1 MKINF
6 LEALVEQ
13 FEMHKDIFY
22 TKKMKRLM
30 AHDYPFIGITPHL
43 RLRILK
49 YLYPD
54 YETEIKTNLIETVQ
68 TLFEKNEREYHYI
81 ALDLL
86 KKNITLLYKIDYF
99 FYIKDL
105 ITEKASWDT
114 VDIIAKDILGKYL
127 LHFPELKQTMVLLLI
142 NSSNVWK
149 IRSAIL
155 FQIHYKENTN
165 KNLLFLIC
173 DKFIDTNDILIHNAI
188 VWALK
193 ECSKYDRDAVAQYLA
208 NKNFFLIQKRTKN
221 NEFDIINKL
230 IIETI
235 TKKAVSI

>member
-1 MKINF
+1 MKLNF
-6 LEALVEQ
+6 LEALEEQ

-22 TKKMKRLM
+22 ANKMEQLM
-30 AHDYPFIGITPHL
+30 AYNHPFIGITNHL

-54 YETEIKTNLIETVQ
+54 YEKEIKDNLIETVHS
-68 TLFEKNEREYHYI
+68 LFEKNEREYHYI

-86 KKNITLLYKIDYF
+86 KKNISSLYKIDYF

-105 ITEKASWDT
+105 ITEKANWDT

-127 LHFPELKQTMVLLLI
+127 SHFPELKQTMIHLLI
-142 NSSNVWK
+142 NSENIWK

-155 FQIHYKENTN
+155 FQIHYKEKTN

-173 DKFIDTNDILIHNAI
+173 DKFIDTNNILIHNAI
-188 VWALK
+188 VWALR
-193 ECSKYDRDAVAQYLA
+193 EYSTYNPDVVAQYIA
-208 NKNFFLIQKRTKN
+208 SKNFLLLQKRTKN
-221 NEFDIINKL
+221 NEFDTINKL
-230 IIETI
+230 MFDI
-235 TKKAVSI
+235 KKQKEVSI